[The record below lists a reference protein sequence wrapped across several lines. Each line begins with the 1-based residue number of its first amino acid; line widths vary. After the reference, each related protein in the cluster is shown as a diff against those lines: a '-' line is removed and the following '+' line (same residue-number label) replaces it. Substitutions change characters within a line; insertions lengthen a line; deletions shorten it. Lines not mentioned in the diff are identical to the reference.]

1 MSQKIKASLI
11 VSAVILGI
19 LFLIWRSSDGKSDN
33 IIDPIPGE
41 VLNDVKEVI
50 PETVIEKV
58 EELPEIITKKVK
70 ELEIPTRGAQ

>member
-1 MSQKIKASLI
+1 MSQKIKVSII
-11 VSAVILGI
+11 VSAVVLGI
-19 LFLIWRSSDGKSDN
+19 TFLIWRSTDGKSDC

-58 EELPEIITKKVK
+58 EELPEVITKKVE
-70 ELEIPTRGAQ
+70 ELETPIRGAQ